1 MSNTVHGRLHTI
13 PDIDAG
19 RIADNPSV
27 LGHYTPPDISAKR
40 PWYFGGANQRMY
52 LPQGALENVGA
63 KGSYLCYGKLPKK
76 SPYVR
81 SDYVSGGRTITGGAR
96 TKTTVA
102 REKCC
107 GKLCDLG
114 PQGWICSKTKIDKDE
129 CEEIKKECAARLRKR
144 EKKKRKRKGGYDT
157 DDLFGDS
164 ETEGG
169 KVHDPTGIINYWR
182 HPNSNR

>member
-52 LPQGALENVGA
+52 LPQGALESVGA
-63 KGSYLCYGKLPKK
+63 KGSYLCYGKSPSL
-76 SPYVR
+76 SPYIK
-81 SDYVSGGRTITGGAR
+81 GGGR

-107 GKLCDLG
+107 GRLCDIG
-114 PQGWICSKTKIDKDE
+114 PSGNWMCKKTMTDKDE
-129 CEEIKKECAARLRKR
+129 CEEIKRECAEKLRKR
-144 EKKKRKRKGGYDT
+144 EKKKRRRKGGYDT

-169 KVHDPTGIINYWR
+169 KVHDPTGIIHYWK